1 MIVDIED
8 TSTAIA
14 ARMDSG
20 LLRIF
25 RIVVC
30 DDNEFDNE
38 FDNDNDDNEF
48 DNDNDSL
55 FMATLTFL

>member
-38 FDNDNDDNEF
+38 FDY
-48 DNDNDSL
+48 DNDSL